1 MDACKQTDEAL
12 RVYGE
17 MKRAKIEGGTK
28 TASFMGQMTAALAR
42 LELDEQL
49 TVQSLYV
56 LQMTQEE
63 AAEAT
68 DCDTSTI
75 SRRKKRAL
83 ERLALLL
90 YPDQYLQDKGLHM

>member
-1 MDACKQTDEAL
+1 MDAYKRADQAL

-17 MKRAKIEGGTK
+17 IKRTKTEGGTQ
-28 TASFMGQMTAALAR
+28 TASFLGQMTTALGQ
-42 LELDEQL
+42 LSTDEQL
-49 TVQSLYV
+49 TVKSLYI

-68 DCDTSTI
+68 DCDVSTI
-75 SRRKKRAL
+75 SRRKRRAL